1 VIKGN
6 GVRDCQLGTVR
17 SRLTTYDRTQPEA
30 YLHSYSLNTAFKCI
44 YSLIIRQPPIYNVAG
59 CLCCRLPTMQQAPC
73 AAAGSQ
79 QCSRLPVL
87 QQAPNKWRCR
97 TRLPM
102 LLDYNNATCSLCCT
116 SSSMLQPA
124 NMWRYRTASG
134 SLRQCC
140 CLASG
145 SLYAAPMLPS
155 LALCCRLPTVA
166 IPHCKWLPTAML
178 HEAPS
183 KLRLPTCGS
192 LYAAPMLL
200 AVKLPA
206 VNCAPNNCQPSLP
219 TEKAACR
226 SCCLPTDR
234 TLYTAAVRPCLC
246 CRLTGPVQ
254 LITARRLLASAAA
267 QPMRPLPLCTCKQL
281 ERYTPNPKPAT
292 FPLNSVPLGSQES
305 R

>member
-1 VIKGN
+1 M
-6 GVRDCQLGTVR
+6 L
-17 SRLTTYDRTQPEA
+17 LAA
-30 YLHSYSLNTAFKCI
+30 Y
-44 YSLIIRQPPIYNVAG
+44 
-59 CLCCRLPTMQQAPC
+59 
-73 AAAGSQ
+73 AAGSQ

-87 QQAPNKWRCR
+87 QQAPNKWRYR

-102 LLDYNNATCSLCCT
+102 LLEAPSMLLAYNNAACSLCCT

-140 CLASG
+140 
-145 SLYAAPMLPS
+145 
-155 LALCCRLPTVA
+155 T
-166 IPHCKWLPTAML
+166 K
-178 HEAPS
+178 APS

-206 VNCAPNNCQPSLP
+206 VNCPPNNCQPSLP
-219 TEKAACR
+219 AEKAACR

-234 TLYTAAVRPCLC
+234 TLYTAAVRPRLY

-254 LITARRLLASAAA
+254 PITARRLLASAAA

-281 ERYTPNPKPAT
+281 ERY
-292 FPLNSVPLGSQES
+292 SV
-305 R
+305 

>member
-1 VIKGN
+1 MYLQFN
-6 GVRDCQLGTVR
+6 NTTTV
-17 SRLTTYDRTQPEA
+17 
-30 YLHSYSLNTAFKCI
+30 YLQCCWLPMLQAPNNA
-44 YSLIIRQPPIYNVAG
+44 AG
-59 CLCCRLPTMQQAPC
+59 SLCCSRLPTSGDTARGSLCCSRLPLCCSLTTMQHAPY

-79 QCSRLPVL
+79 QVAIPYEAPYAPRGSLYAARL
-87 QQAPNKWRCR
+87 QQCSM
-97 TRLPM
+97 LPM

-134 SLRQCC
+134 SQRQCC

-155 LALCCRLPTVA
+155 LALYCRLPTVA

-192 LYAAPMLL
+192 LYAAPMSL

-206 VNCAPNNCQPSLP
+206 VNCPPKKLP
-219 TEKAACR
+219 AVLAACR
-226 SCCLPTDR
+226 L
-234 TLYTAAVRPCLC
+234 TAPYI
-246 CRLTGPVQ
+246 Q
-254 LITARRLLASAAA
+254 LQSGHAFTAGSLAQS
-267 QPMRPLPLCTCKQL
+267 
-281 ERYTPNPKPAT
+281 
-292 FPLNSVPLGSQES
+292 S
-305 R
+305 RSPPGDS

>member
-1 VIKGN
+1 MYLQFN
-6 GVRDCQLGTVR
+6 N
-17 SRLTTYDRTQPEA
+17 TTTA
-30 YLHSYSLNTAFKCI
+30 YL
-44 YSLIIRQPPIYNVAG
+44 Q
-59 CLCCRLPTMQQAPC
+59 CCRLPMLQAPNN
-73 AAAGSQ
+73 AAGSLC
-79 QCSRLPVL
+79 CSRLPTSGDTARGSL
-87 QQAPNKWRCR
+87 CCSLCCSLTTMQHAPYAAASPNKWRYR

-102 LLDYNNATCSLCCT
+102 LLDYNNAACSLCCT
-116 SSSMLQPA
+116 SSSMLQAA

-134 SLRQCC
+134 SQRQCC

-145 SLYAAPMLPS
+145 SLYAAPMLQS

-206 VNCAPNNCQPSLP
+206 VNCPPKKLP
-219 TEKAACR
+219 AVLCPCR

-234 TLYTAAVRPCLC
+234 TLYTAAVRPRLY

-254 LITARRLLASAAA
+254 PITARRLLASAAA

-281 ERYTPNPKPAT
+281 ERYILHKN
-292 FPLNSVPLGSQES
+292 
-305 R
+305 